1 MSWEVDAA
9 AAAAAA
15 EASELISAGHAA
27 NKRGD
32 AAEAR
37 ARFLQ
42 SGARSKSSV
51 ALISAA
57 NMALKLGDADMARA
71 EYRALLDSDA
81 APFLSRE
88 QQALVQ
94 RKLIEVE
101 QEARARQQGSPSS
114 NGRQAQGRA
123 STAGAFFGS

>member
-1 MSWEVDAA
+1 
-9 AAAAAA
+9 
-15 EASELISAGHAA
+15 
-27 NKRGD
+27 
-32 AAEAR
+32 
-37 ARFLQ
+37 
-42 SGARSKSSV
+42 
-51 ALISAA
+51 
-57 NMALKLGDADMARA
+57 MARA

-114 NGRQAQGRA
+114 NGRQAQRS
-123 STAGAFFGS
+123 STAGPFFGS